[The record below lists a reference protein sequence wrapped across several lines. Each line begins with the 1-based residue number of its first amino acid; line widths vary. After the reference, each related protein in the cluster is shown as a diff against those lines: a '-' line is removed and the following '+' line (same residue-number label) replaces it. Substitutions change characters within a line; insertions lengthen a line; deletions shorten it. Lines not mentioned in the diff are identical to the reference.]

1 MAYGKFVLK
10 RTQIKKCH
18 GLAHLGKK
26 GCFDFPHSVK
36 VSLAISVTRFGEN
49 LPILAKKI
57 ERLWTIFRIA
67 YLVFGKILCTDFG
80 IFILQGKLSLLEM
93 VKY

>member
-36 VSLAISVTRFGEN
+36 VSLAISVTRFGEIS
-49 LPILAKKI
+49 P
-57 ERLWTIFRIA
+57 LWTIFRIA
-67 YLVFGKILCTDFG
+67 YLVFAKILYTDFG
-80 IFILQGKLSLLEM
+80 IFILQGELSLL
-93 VKY
+93 